1 MKKIIL
7 LMMLVMSVV
16 SYGDEVALK
25 KDLGNTEQVKVKKE
39 ASNKTKS
46 KKNNKKAK
54 KSKPKFQVITEY
66 KNIQKDNLKF
76 NIGLEEFNR
85 TFDNYIFM
93 RKNGNIRQLPTTKSK
108 IIGKAI
114 MYQRLELLEAVQN
127 NKKEVWYKV
136 VLNNGKNGYI
146 HSKLVSRRNYDY
158 ESAITSIEKLNK
170 FVADNIE
177 KIEEEVKEKEKS
189 KEDVAG
195 IIQETPEEIIINGVK
210 QKVTAENIEEIK
222 QKIIEETKK
231 EILEKNK
238 VKVKKSVK
246 KPINKGIK
254 VLKKYKPL
262 DDSED
267 AKVDS
272 KGNYANQSVT
282 VFTDEARKKHYNLP
296 DGTLMKIIGETSK
309 YYIITSPYYE
319 EKLYYPKKLRYYIK
333 DTDIEDKIK
342 KFIYVSERDQN
353 EITFELD
360 DENNYV
366 VKMISNVTTGRK
378 SKNGFKTPNGYFLVS
393 IVRPYMK
400 YVSHDNKKKNT
411 DENAD
416 EKKEKKEK
424 NKVEIVGEAEIA
436 IRFTGGAYLH
446 GLPYKLEPKE
456 TIEQRKKDVK
466 RLLGT
471 YPRSLK
477 CIRNYD
483 EVVKYQSEWIKY
495 KSQDK
500 YG

>member
-16 SYGDEVALK
+16 SYGDEVAVK

-46 KKNNKKAK
+46 EKNNKKAK
-54 KSKPKFQVITEY
+54 KSKPKFEVITEY
-66 KNIQKDNLKF
+66 KNIEKDNLKF
-76 NIGLEEFNR
+76 DIALEQFNR
-85 TFDNYIFM
+85 TFDNYI
-93 RKNGNIRQLPTTKSK
+93 L
-108 IIGKAI
+108 IGKAI

-282 VFTDEARKKHYNLP
+282 VLH
-296 DGTLMKIIGETSK
+296 
-309 YYIITSPYYE
+309 
-319 EKLYYPKKLRYYIK
+319 
-333 DTDIEDKIK
+333 
-342 KFIYVSERDQN
+342 
-353 EITFELD
+353 
-360 DENNYV
+360 NNF
-366 VKMISNVTTGRK
+366 S
-378 SKNGFKTPNGYFLVS
+378 
-393 IVRPYMK
+393 
-400 YVSHDNKKKNT
+400 
-411 DENAD
+411 
-416 EKKEKKEK
+416 
-424 NKVEIVGEAEIA
+424 
-436 IRFTGGAYLH
+436 
-446 GLPYKLEPKE
+446 
-456 TIEQRKKDVK
+456 
-466 RLLGT
+466 LL
-471 YPRSLK
+471 
-477 CIRNYD
+477 
-483 EVVKYQSEWIKY
+483 
-495 KSQDK
+495 
-500 YG
+500 